1 VSVEAAHHASL
12 GCALFGEE
20 EDLRLAKIRELKAWW
35 RARGTYGFIYRPDKI
50 DRGLKSWLW
59 IVAHIPRKSEDGKV
73 SLTSPPMGRL
83 EF

>member
-1 VSVEAAHHASL
+1 MCTVWK
-12 GCALFGEE
+12 EE
-20 EDLRLAKIRELKAWW
+20 ELRLAKIRELKALW
-35 RARGTYGFIYRPDKI
+35 RARGTYGFIYRPGKT

-59 IVAHIPRKSEDGKV
+59 IVAHIPRKSEGAKV

>member
-1 VSVEAAHHASL
+1 MCTVRK
-12 GCALFGEE
+12 GEE
-20 EDLRLAKIRELKAWW
+20 ELRLAKIRELKAWW
-35 RARGTYGFIYRPDKI
+35 KARGTYGFIYRPGKA

-59 IVAHIPRKSEDGKV
+59 IVAHIPRKSEGGKV

>member
-1 VSVEAAHHASL
+1 M
-12 GCALFGEE
+12 CTIWKEE
-20 EDLRLAKIRELKAWW
+20 ELRLAKIRGLKALW
-35 RARGTYGFIYRPDKI
+35 RARDTYGFIYRPGKT

-59 IVAHIPRKSEDGKV
+59 IVEHIPRKSEGGKV

>member
-1 VSVEAAHHASL
+1 MCTVWK
-12 GCALFGEE
+12 EE
-20 EDLRLAKIRELKAWW
+20 ELRLAKIRELKALWG
-35 RARGTYGFIYRPDKI
+35 ARGTYGFIYRPGKT

-59 IVAHIPRKSEDGKV
+59 NVAHIPRKSEGEKV

>member
-1 VSVEAAHHASL
+1 MCTVWK
-12 GCALFGEE
+12 EE
-20 EDLRLAKIRELKAWW
+20 ELKLAKIRELKALW
-35 RARGTYGFIYRPDKI
+35 RARGTYGFIYRPGKT

-59 IVAHIPRKSEDGKV
+59 IEAHIPRKSEGGRV

>member
-1 VSVEAAHHASL
+1 MLMCTVWKE
-12 GCALFGEE
+12 GE
-20 EDLRLAKIRELKAWW
+20 LRLAKIRGLKALW
-35 RARGTYGFIYRPDKI
+35 RARGTYGFIYRPGKT

-59 IVAHIPRKSEDGKV
+59 IVAHIPRESEGGKV